1 MNSTHY
7 ALVIGIN
14 EYPDAPGSY
23 RLSGAVNDAK
33 MVEKWLLAAK
43 GGGIKPEN
51 CFTLYHTPTITS
63 SNVKG
68 FPLRTH
74 VNEIFKKIRSKL
86 RQKYNDDKEIADR
99 FYFYFSGHGQALRS
113 QNDNILMCMANW
125 GPDAPHAN
133 LSSRLV
139 LKEFLE
145 RCLPCKE
152 LVFWTD
158 CCRSRATDVREGFL
172 DESCRTPWKESFQP
186 KLFWAGATL
195 HETSAGEAL
204 DANQS
209 QSGYFTRALLE
220 GLRSGDSAQGVSW
233 DGLRDFL
240 RQRVEHI
247 AQQDN
252 FPQRAEAYHNASPEQ
267 LYFGVSAG
275 KASLTIQLEGGN
287 RNVELLFNAHTR
299 EKHWPS
305 ASGTLQIND
314 LKLGL
319 YKLVDLNSQQT
330 QLIDCSFPKEVV
342 INGF

>member
-1 MNSTHY
+1 MNDSHY

-14 EYPDAPGSY
+14 EYPDAPSSY
-23 RLSGAVNDAK
+23 RLNGAVNDAK
-33 MVEKWLLAAK
+33 MVEQWLLAEQ

-51 CFTLYHTPTITS
+51 CITLYHTPTMDD
-63 SNVKG
+63 NVEG
-68 FPLRTH
+68 FPVRYHINETFKQIRKTLR
-74 VNEIFKKIRSKL
+74 KKF
-86 RQKYNDDKEIADR
+86 DDSQEVAGR
-99 FYFYFSGHGQALRS
+99 FYFYFSGHGQALRLE
-113 QNDNILMCMANW
+113 NDNILMCMANW

-139 LKEFLE
+139 LKDYLE
-145 RCLPCKE
+145 RCLPCNE

-172 DESCRTPWKESFQP
+172 DESCKKPWKEGFQP

-204 DANQS
+204 DTNQS
-209 QSGYFTRALLE
+209 HSGYFTRALLE
-220 GLRSGDSAQGVSW
+220 GLKSGKDHQGVSW

-252 FPQRAEAYHNASPEQ
+252 FPQRAEAHHNASPEQ
-267 LYFGVSAG
+267 LYFGTEAER
-275 KASLTIQLEGGN
+275 ASLTIQLNGEN
-287 RNVELLFNAHTR
+287 RNLELLFNAVTR
-299 EKHWPS
+299 EKHWPT

-330 QLIDCSFPKEVV
+330 QLIDCSSPKEVV